1 MSRVIAVAPVLAAHR
16 YEQAE
21 ITAVIGPLLSAD
33 PGRLSALARFHA
45 ASGVRTRHFALPLER
60 YADLR
65 RFDDA
70 NDQFLTTGAD
80 LAEEAV
86 RAALNAAG
94 LVPTDVDF
102 LLFTTVTGVGA
113 PSIDALVVQRLGLR
127 PDVKRLPSFGLGCV
141 AGASGLARL
150 HDYLT
155 GHPDDVAL
163 VLSVELCSLTIQHGD
178 DSTANLVSSGL
189 FGDGAAAAV
198 MVGDRRAT
206 GRAGLDVIGTR
217 SGLYPDTTGLL
228 GWDVGGS
235 GFRIVLGAGLADV
248 VEAHLRTDVEA
259 LLAPHGATVADVAAW
274 VAHAGGPRILEAAA
288 AALALGAHALDR
300 SWHSLAAIGNLSSSS
315 VLHILADTLA
325 DGAPP
330 PGGLAVLFAFG
341 PGVSAEVVLLR
352 RPEET

>member
-1 MSRVIAVAPVLAAHR
+1 MSRVVAVSPVLAGHR

-21 ITAVIGPLLSAD
+21 ITTHIGPLLSAD
-33 PGRLSALARFHA
+33 PGRLAALARFHA
-45 ASGVRTRHFALPLER
+45 ASGVLARHLALPLER
-60 YADLR
+60 YAGLR
-65 RFDDA
+65 RFGDA
-70 NDQFLTTGAD
+70 NDVFLTIGAD

-86 RAALNAAG
+86 RAALTAVDLSPA
-94 LVPTDVDF
+94 DVDF

-113 PSIDALVVQRLGLR
+113 PSIDAQLVQRLGLR

-141 AGASGLARL
+141 AGASGIARV
-150 HDYLT
+150 HDYLV

-189 FGDGAAAAV
+189 FGDGAAAVV
-198 MVGDRRAT
+198 MVGDRRA
-206 GRAGLDVIGTR
+206 AGLDGVDVLGTR
-217 SGLYPDTTGLL
+217 SRVHPDTTGML

-248 VEAHLRTDVEA
+248 VEARLRADVET
-259 LLAPHGATVADVAAW
+259 LLAPHGARVADVAAW
-274 VAHAGGPRILEAAA
+274 VAHPGGPRILDAAA
-288 AALALGAHALDR
+288 TALTLGEHALDR
-300 SWHSLAAIGNLSSSS
+300 SRRSLAAVGNLSSSS
-315 VLHILADTLA
+315 VLHVLADTLA
-325 DGAPP
+325 DGSPP

-352 RPEET
+352 RPEEV